1 MKNRRDEVR
10 DSGSRWPFSV
20 CFNRDLLYCEGFC
33 RKAVAGQLEHDNLA
47 HITGAIRTGSFS
59 KGGQRNSKDTSQMTA
74 WRNHEAGQ
82 AALDKDDNPRWLK
95 ILSCIVNMCI
105 ELCFEA
111 PVCCMSLVQADTAGE
126 AFSNLMG
133 FVCRLDHTS
142 KLHTVA
148 RSGGGLTNG
157 KKTG

>member
-59 KGGQRNSKDTSQMTA
+59 KDL
-74 WRNHEAGQ
+74 EAVRGPF
-82 AALDKDDNPRWLK
+82 AASLK
-95 ILSCIVNMCI
+95 QC
-105 ELCFEA
+105 
-111 PVCCMSLVQADTAGE
+111 
-126 AFSNLMG
+126 
-133 FVCRLDHTS
+133 
-142 KLHTVA
+142 
-148 RSGGGLTNG
+148 LTNG